1 MFPISDDNPEPGVP
15 FVTWGLIAAC
25 VAVFFL
31 QFSLPPGEAELA
43 VYHYGLIPGVLFGST
58 EMTDAPVPAWAT
70 LFSSMFMHGG
80 LAHLAGNMLYLWI
93 FGDNIELAMGRIR
106 FIVFYVV
113 TGIAAALAH
122 ALLVP
127 ASTVPLVGASGAI
140 SGVLG
145 AYLLLYPRG
154 RVRVL
159 FIPFPIILLRSFYV
173 PAIIVLGLWFVMQV
187 ASGLMNPV
195 EEAGVAFWA
204 HVGGFVAGMVLVPF
218 FKRRDVPLFHKAQP
232 KVFDARRAEAPR
244 RRGPW
249 G

>member
-1 MFPISDDNPEPGVP
+1 MFPISDDNSEPGTP
-15 FVTWGLIAAC
+15 IVTWAIIAAC
-25 VAVFFL
+25 VAVFFW
-31 QFSLPPGEAELA
+31 QYSLPPGAAELA
-43 VYHYGLIPGVLFGST
+43 VYQFGLIPGVLFGTT

-70 LFSSMFMHGG
+70 VITSMFMHGG
-80 LAHLAGNMLYLWI
+80 LAHLGGNMLYLWI
-93 FGDNIELAMGRIR
+93 FGDNIELAMGRLR

-113 TGIAAALAH
+113 CGVAAALTH
-122 ALLVP
+122 SLMVP

-159 FIPFPIILLRSFYV
+159 FLPLPIIIVRTFYV
-173 PAIIVLGLWFVMQV
+173 PAIVVLGLWFVIQV
-187 ASGLMNPV
+187 VSGLASPV

-218 FKRRDVPLFHKAQP
+218 FKRRDVPLFHKAAP
-232 KVFDARRAEAPR
+232 KVFDARTVER